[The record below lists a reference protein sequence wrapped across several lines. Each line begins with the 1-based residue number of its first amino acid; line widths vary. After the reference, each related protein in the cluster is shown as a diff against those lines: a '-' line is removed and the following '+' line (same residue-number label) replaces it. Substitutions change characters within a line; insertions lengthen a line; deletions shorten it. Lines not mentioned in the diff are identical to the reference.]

1 MATGTVVGMSA
12 HDALVTPI
20 LSLLGSAT
28 VVVTPE
34 ALYTQ
39 AEAVAKRI
47 SSMQAQFDAVSSA
60 VSGTSS
66 YWVGD
71 AGDAYRAVYEE
82 RKPEIEE
89 IFKRLSEFVTDLEKI
104 AGVYEETESAV
115 TEIAEDL
122 PADVII

>member
-1 MATGTVVGMSA
+1 MSEWLSPFRDIAGNLTATLGGS
-12 HDALVTPI
+12 VT
-20 LSLLGSAT
+20 L
-28 VVVTPE
+28 VVTPE

-47 SSMQAQFDAVSSA
+47 SSMQTQFDEIEAA
-60 VSGTSS
+60 VSGTSA

-71 AGDAYRAVYEE
+71 AGDAHRAAYEE
-82 RKPEIEE
+82 RLPEIEE
-89 IFKRLSEFVTDLEKI
+89 IFKRLSEFVTDLEQI
-104 AGVYEETESAV
+104 AGVYEETEKAV